1 MSHLEEWGWVKTGLS
16 LICVLS
22 LVGCGGSNTRNR
34 LAEAAAESE
43 ESEQVQLTFKDITLE
58 QGDAEG
64 KLLWKVYA
72 KEATYSEDRKVA
84 IVEEPAGEL
93 YQDGELVYQVK
104 AKQGE
109 VHQDGN
115 LIILKEEIEAIAVA
129 DEVVLQGNKLEWQPQ
144 ADLLTVY
151 DTLTGSHPQ
160 VEAKGDLAKLQ
171 SRSRQMELIGNV
183 EAISHTPQL
192 HMQTDQLVWSMEEEK
207 LLGAVP
213 IVINHY
219 EGVEDKLTA
228 EQLEKLTPTHVASA
242 GGSVV
247 DLKTEAVTL
256 IKEVTLTGTTPPLEV
271 ESESMTW
278 DLKSQSVGVNQT
290 VTLKHLEE
298 KLTLVG
304 DRGTVDLAQQVARLD
319 KNVRMTGGQQ
329 LSDLSAEQIV
339 WSFGNDKIEATGNV
353 TYRQG
358 DPPLFLQGARAFGTL
373 TDQNITVSSG
383 DRSRVVT
390 EIIP

>member
-1 MSHLEEWGWVKTGLS
+1 MSHLEQRGWVNIGLS
-16 LICVLS
+16 LICVIS
-22 LVGCGGSNTRNR
+22 LIGCGGSNTRNR

-58 QGDAEG
+58 QGDEEG

-72 KEATYSEDRKVA
+72 KSATYSEDRKVA
-84 IVEEPAGEL
+84 IVEQPSGEL
-93 YQDGELVYQVK
+93 YQDGELVYRVE

-115 LIILKEEIEAIAVA
+115 LIILKEEIQAIAVA
-129 DEVVLQGNKLEWQPQ
+129 DEVVLQGNELEWRPQ
-144 ADLLTVY
+144 ADLLIVY

-183 EAISHTPQL
+183 EAISHAPQL
-192 HMQTDQLVWSMEEEK
+192 HMQTDQLIWSMEEEK

-213 IVINHY
+213 IAINHY
-219 EGVEDKLTA
+219 EGVEDKLTP

-247 DLKTEAVTL
+247 DLKAKAVTL
-256 IKEVTLTGTTPPLEV
+256 IKTVTLTGTTPPLEV
-271 ESESMTW
+271 KSESMTW

-290 VTLKHLEE
+290 VTLKHLAEQ
-298 KLTLVG
+298 LTLVG

-329 LSDLSAEQIV
+329 LSDLRAEQIV
-339 WSFGNDKIEATGNV
+339 WSFANDKIEATGNV

-373 TDQNITVSSG
+373 SDQNITVSSG
-383 DRSRVVT
+383 DRNRVVT